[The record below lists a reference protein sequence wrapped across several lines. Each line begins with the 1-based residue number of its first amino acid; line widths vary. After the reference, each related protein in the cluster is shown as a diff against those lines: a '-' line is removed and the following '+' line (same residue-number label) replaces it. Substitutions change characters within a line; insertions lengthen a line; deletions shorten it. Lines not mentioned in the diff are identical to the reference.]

1 VKRTALL
8 VTLLSLA
15 ACSAPPAEGPTPGT
29 SAQDDASLHG
39 WLVGEEVPTS
49 GAILALPDADAL
61 AASKVQDEPRYRVG
75 ISVPVDAPI
84 DLGSVTPTADAS
96 WVDVA
101 DGAIRFREDGF
112 VWSAVVE
119 SPGATALR
127 LGFEDLDL
135 PEGVEL
141 YLYTDRGQVD
151 GPYTGTGRSGPHTFF
166 ARTLP
171 TDTVHLQLRYDG
183 VDIAATLDG
192 IDFTLSKVGHLD
204 QRFYLGSTWTA
215 LPGER
220 SFCTGWNAECVEN
233 AECNVQDPADDW
245 IVEALRA
252 AIADLLFES
261 GSSWYLCTGGLI
273 ESLVAPP
280 GHLLTANHC
289 ISTES
294 EAASL
299 ATYFRFTA
307 PCGTTDCVY
316 ADNQAANS
324 ISPSFFG
331 AQLIATSDQ
340 TDFSLLHLDGVLP
353 QGVAPLPF
361 STTPVANTHGT
372 ELYRISHPAGAPQA
386 FSKHVVDANW
396 DACGAPGD
404 FIYSVDVIGA
414 TEGGSSGSPIVNANG
429 IVGQLYGA
437 CGYAL
442 YDDCN
447 TVDNRT
453 YDGAFAA
460 SWAISPLMRNA
471 LAGEP
476 LPVRVVLETHD
487 VPDLKD
493 DEIWRTEF
501 HNDGS
506 YDNLSFETTGGLD
519 GDADLYV
526 RFGAEPTMDD
536 YDCRPWS
543 ASSEETC
550 SFNPPD
556 VGTFH
561 VMIHAWSSFRD
572 LTLEVTT
579 FQSECDDTDGDGVC
593 DSMDACPGS
602 DDRDDADDD
611 GLPDACDGC
620 PNDPEN
626 DADSDDLCAND
637 DPCPYDE
644 LDDADGDGV
653 CGDVDACPGFDD
665 RDDLD
670 GDGLP
675 DDCDDCPND
684 ADNDIDSDGVCGD
697 VDRCPDQWGDDGE
710 GCPLDDGVPPVITSR
725 SHDLAKKVIRVYFHT
740 DEPATGLV
748 CMKSSCASTS
758 LGTIHETDWFRLR
771 GKTYTIEVTD
781 ESANSAT
788 YGPFSK

>member
-1 VKRTALL
+1 M
-8 VTLLSLA
+8 TLLSLA
-15 ACSAPPAEGPTPGT
+15 ACSAPPTEGPTPGT
-29 SAQDDASLHG
+29 SPQDDASLHG

-49 GAILALPDADAL
+49 GAILALPDTDAL

-75 ISVPVDAPI
+75 ISVPVDATI
-84 DLGSVTPTADAS
+84 DLGSASPTADAA

-151 GPYTGTGRSGPHTFF
+151 GPYTGTGRPGPHTFF

-220 SFCTGWNAECVEN
+220 SFCAVWNAECVEN
-233 AECNVQDPADDW
+233 AECNVQDLADDW
-245 IVEALRA
+245 IVEAMRA

-261 GSSWYLCTGGLI
+261 GSDWYLCTGGLI

-280 GHLLTANHC
+280 GYLLTANHC

-299 ATYFRFTA
+299 ESYFFHTA

-316 ADNQAANS
+316 ADDQAANS
-324 ISPSFFG
+324 ITPSFFG
-331 AQLIATSDQ
+331 AEIVDTNGQ
-340 TDFSLLHLDGVLP
+340 TDFSLLHLNGVLP

-361 STTPVANTHGT
+361 STIPVANTNGA
-372 ELYRISHPAGAPQA
+372 ELHRISHPAGAPQA
-386 FSKHVVDANW
+386 YSGHVVDAEYSL
-396 DACGAPGD
+396 CGDPGE
-404 FIYSVDVIGA
+404 FMYSIDVIGA
-414 TEGGSSGSPIVNANG
+414 TEGGSSGSPVVNSNG
-429 IVGQLYGA
+429 QIVGQLYGA
-437 CGYAL
+437 CGENLIDNCDAV
-442 YDDCN
+442 N
-447 TVDNRT
+447 NRT

-476 LPVRVVLETHD
+476 LPVVVVLETHD
-487 VPDLKD
+487 VPNLKAGKT
-493 DEIWRTEF
+493 WRTQF
-501 HNDGS
+501 TNDGS
-506 YDNLSFETTGGLD
+506 YDNLTFETFGNN

-526 RFGAEPTMDD
+526 KLGAEPTTDD
-536 YDCRPWS
+536 YDCRSWS
-543 ASSEETC
+543 ASSNEICTI
-550 SFNPPD
+550 NPAD

-561 VMIHAWSSFRD
+561 VMVYAYSKFRN
-572 LTLEVTT
+572 LTLEIAT
-579 FQSECDDTDGDGVC
+579 FESDCDDTDGDGVC
-593 DSMDACPGS
+593 DS
-602 DDRDDADDD
+602 
-611 GLPDACDGC
+611 
-620 PNDPEN
+620 
-626 DADSDDLCAND
+626 
-637 DPCPYDE
+637 
-644 LDDADGDGV
+644 
-653 CGDVDACPGFDD
+653 VDACPGYDD
-665 RDDLD
+665 TLDDD
-670 GDGLP
+670 DDGLP
-675 DDCDDCPND
+675 DDCDGCPND
-684 ADNDIDSDGVCGD
+684 SDNDIDSDGVCGD
-697 VDRCPDQWGDDGE
+697 VDDCPTVYGE
-710 GCPLDDGVPPVITSR
+710 GADGCPIGDIEPPVISHR
-725 SHDLAKKVIRVYFHT
+725 SHDLSKKLIWVHFET

-748 CMKSSCASTS
+748 CMKSSCASTPLGTIP
-758 LGTIHETDWFRLR
+758 LGTIHDTDWFSLR

-781 ESANSAT
+781 GYGNSAT
-788 YGPFSK
+788 YGPYKK